1 MITHALNVR
10 RRAFTLY
17 ELLAALAI
25 LSLLLG
31 LMLPAVGKARLAAAR
46 SQSAN
51 NLKQIGLAAHN
62 YYSVL
67 NAFPPGC
74 DDNNLSAAAYLL
86 PYIEQDNLY
95 KTMDFSKSIDA
106 KENEAARKT
115 VVKTFLNPMDRIQ
128 SVSMDYG
135 PTNYLFNAG
144 SKPDLI
150 DNDGL
155 FYKNSKIRFPDITDG
170 TSNTL
175 LAGETLKGDSSV
187 RATDVKRQY
196 VAFKKEALK
205 DLKDDSGVKEF
216 KDDKMI
222 AADRCASWMD
232 GRFLQGTFTGTRV
245 HNDEKPDVN
254 CEGAGG
260 LSGLRS
266 LTDVVNV
273 GMADGS
279 VRAVSKS
286 LKLEVWR
293 ALATR
298 AGGEVI
304 PNDF

>member
-1 MITHALNVR
+1 MTAHPLPNR

-31 LMLPAVGKARLAAAR
+31 LMLPAVGKAKLAAAR

-62 YYSVL
+62 YYSTTNV
-67 NAFPPGC
+67 FPPGC
-74 DDNNLSAAAYLL
+74 DANNFSAVTHLL
-86 PYIEQDNLY
+86 PYIEQDNLF
-95 KTMDFSKSIDA
+95 KTIDLTKSVDA
-106 KENEAARKT
+106 KENETARKT
-115 VVKTFLNPMDRIQ
+115 SVKTFLNPMDRIQ

-144 SKPDLI
+144 SKPGLE

-155 FYKNSKIRFPDITDG
+155 FYLNSKIRFPDITDG
-170 TSNTL
+170 TSNTIL
-175 LAGETLKGDSSV
+175 TGETLKGDSSV
-187 RATDVKRQY
+187 RATDVKRQH

-260 LSGLRS
+260 LSALRS
-266 LTDVVNV
+266 LTDAVSV

-279 VRAVSKS
+279 VRTISKP
-286 LKLEVWR
+286 LKLEIWK
-293 ALATR
+293 ALVTR
-298 AGGEVI
+298 NGGEVL